1 MPEPL
6 HLTPVQQGAAVIGS
20 LALMGLVI
28 VLIRRRALSE
38 DYAALWFGAS
48 LVTVIFALWQDG
60 LRLVARALD
69 AVTLTA
75 PIFVL
80 STLFLGLVALHFAV
94 RLSRMAAQVRIL
106 TREIALLTA
115 ERSGRQDASA
125 DAAESDQA

>member
-1 MPEPL
+1 
-6 HLTPVQQGAAVIGS
+6 
-20 LALMGLVI
+20 MGLVV

-48 LVTVIFALWQDG
+48 LVTVIFAIWQDG
-60 LRLVARALD
+60 LRLIARALD
-69 AVTLTA
+69 ALTLTA

-94 RLSRMAAQVRIL
+94 RLSRMAAQVRTL

-115 ERSGRQDASA
+115 ERGGSRRDASA
-125 DAAESDQA
+125 DAADGDRT